1 MAGHVKE
8 FIDNC
13 ISSKVRPLVSGTSF
27 ATNIT
32 VKPHT
37 AENMKN
43 VPSELH
49 SIRKLNEYETI
60 QEPNQL
66 TTVTML
72 PAKPLTLIGNISDI
86 ITHGMPP
93 MPNEKDPVKTSIPT
107 SAKKGLDFQS

>member
-43 VPSELH
+43 VP
-49 SIRKLNEYETI
+49 ET
-60 QEPNQL
+60 P
-66 TTVTML
+66 T
-72 PAKPLTLIGNISDI
+72 
-86 ITHGMPP
+86 
-93 MPNEKDPVKTSIPT
+93 KDKFSQ
-107 SAKKGLDFQS
+107 KKKRLDYAIALSL